1 MYFKFLFLIVLCL
14 FFTLNISCVNTKVV
28 NGQLPDA
35 DLLSA
40 LKIGKD
46 KKNLVEKIIGS
57 PSFKGEL
64 GDNSIYYVFSVS
76 SKIAFM
82 NPKLVDQ
89 KVLQIKFDKE
99 DILEKVMLFKKD
111 DIEKIVMS
119 AKTTKTAGK
128 KIGFFEQLISNI
140 GVPGMGRGGPA
151 IGSGRASD

>member
-1 MYFKFLFLIVLCL
+1 MYLKFIFSIFLCL

-46 KKNLVEKIIGS
+46 KKNLVEKILGS

-64 GDNSIYYVFSVS
+64 GDNSIYYVLSVS

-82 NPKLVDQ
+82 NPTLIDQ
-89 KVLQIKFDKE
+89 KVLQVKFDKE
-99 DILEKVMLFKKD
+99 NILEKVILFRKED
-111 DIEKIVMS
+111 VENIVMS

>member
-1 MYFKFLFLIVLCL
+1 MYFKFLFTIVLCL
-14 FFTLNISCVNTKVV
+14 LFTLNISCVNTKVV

-35 DLLSA
+35 DSLST

-46 KKNLVEKIIGS
+46 KKKLVEKILGS

-82 NPKLVDQ
+82 NPTLIDQ
-89 KVLQIKFDKE
+89 KVLQVKFDKE

-111 DIEKIVMS
+111 DVEEIVMS

-128 KIGFFEQLISNI
+128 KMGFFEQLISNI
-140 GVPGMGRGGPA
+140 GVPGMGRGGPV

>member
-1 MYFKFLFLIVLCL
+1 MYYKFLSSIVLYL

-35 DLLSA
+35 DSLST

-46 KKNLVEKIIGS
+46 KKKLVEKILGS
-57 PSFKGEL
+57 PSFNGEL
-64 GDNSIYYVFSVS
+64 GDNSIYYVLSIS

-82 NPKLVDQ
+82 NPTLIDQ
-89 KVLQIKFDKE
+89 KVLQVKFDKE

-111 DIEKIVMS
+111 DVEEIVMS

-128 KIGFFEQLISNI
+128 KTGFFEQLISNI

>member
-35 DLLSA
+35 DSLST

-46 KKNLVEKIIGS
+46 KKKLVEKILGS
-57 PSFKGEL
+57 PSFNGEL
-64 GDNSIYYVFSVS
+64 GDNSIYYVLSIS

-82 NPKLVDQ
+82 NPTLIDQ
-89 KVLQIKFDKE
+89 KVLQVKFDKE

-111 DIEKIVMS
+111 DFEKIVMS

-128 KIGFFEQLISNI
+128 KMGFFEQLISNI
-140 GVPGMGRGGPA
+140 GVPGMGRGGPV

>member
-1 MYFKFLFLIVLCL
+1 MYFKFLFSIVLYL

-35 DLLSA
+35 NLLSA

-46 KKNLVEKIIGS
+46 KKDLVEKILGS

-82 NPKLVDQ
+82 DPTLIDQ
-89 KVLQIKFDKE
+89 KVLQLKFDKE
-99 DILEKVMLFKKD
+99 NTLEKVMLFKKD
-111 DIEKIVMS
+111 DVEKIVMS

-140 GVPGMGRGGPA
+140 GVPGMGRGGPV

>member
-1 MYFKFLFLIVLCL
+1 MYVKFLFSILLCL

-46 KKNLVEKIIGS
+46 KKNVVEKILGS
-57 PSFKGEL
+57 PSFEGEL
-64 GDNSIYYVFSVS
+64 GDNSIYYVLSVS

-89 KVLQIKFDKE
+89 KVLQVKFDKE
-99 DILEKVMLFKKD
+99 NTLEKVMLFRKD
-111 DIEKIVMS
+111 DVENIVMS

-128 KIGFFEQLISNI
+128 KTGFLEQLISNI
-140 GVPGMGRGGPA
+140 GIPGMGRGGPA

>member
-1 MYFKFLFLIVLCL
+1 MYFKFLFSIVLCL

-35 DLLSA
+35 ELLSA

-46 KKNLVEKIIGS
+46 KKNLVEKILGS

-82 NPKLVDQ
+82 NPTLIDQ
-89 KVLQIKFDKE
+89 KVLQVKFDKE
-99 DILEKVMLFKKD
+99 NILEKVMLFKKD
-111 DIEKIVMS
+111 DVEKIVMS

-128 KIGFFEQLISNI
+128 TIGFFEQLISNI

>member
-1 MYFKFLFLIVLCL
+1 MYFKFLFSIVLCL

-35 DLLSA
+35 NLLSA

-46 KKNLVEKIIGS
+46 KKDLVEKILGS

-82 NPKLVDQ
+82 DPTLIDQ
-89 KVLQIKFDKE
+89 KVLQLKFDKE
-99 DILEKVMLFKKD
+99 NTLEKVMLFKKD
-111 DIEKIVMS
+111 DVEKIVMS

>member
-46 KKNLVEKIIGS
+46 NKKLVQKILGS
-57 PSFKGEL
+57 PSFNGEL

-82 NPKLVDQ
+82 NPTLIDQ
-89 KVLQIKFDKE
+89 KVLQVKFDKE

-111 DIEKIVMS
+111 DVEEIVMS

-128 KIGFFEQLISNI
+128 KMGFFEQLISNI
-140 GVPGMGRGGPA
+140 GVPGMGRGGPV